1 MTGRKLVTAGLCLVI
16 GVQVV
21 AMLMP
26 DRRFAL
32 VIVGVAVAVSLLALR
47 WYLARGTEGE
57 QASPSVNDAEESLR
71 RWLSRTETLIS
82 WSESTRSD
90 WDRHLRPMLARQFG
104 IATGQKQNKNPDEF
118 RATGR
123 MLFGDDLWAWVDPEN
138 VARTDQHVPGPGRE
152 ALDEILR
159 RLEQV

>member
-1 MTGRKLVTAGLCLVI
+1 MTAKKLVAAGLCLVI
-16 GVQVV
+16 GVQML
-21 AMLMP
+21 AMLSP

-32 VIVGVAVAVSLLALR
+32 VIAGVAVAVSLLALR
-47 WYLARGTEGE
+47 WYLARGTADAPAEP
-57 QASPSVNDAEESLR
+57 SPNDAEESLR

-104 IATGQKQNKNPDEF
+104 IATGQKQNKNRDGF

-123 MLFGDDLWAWVDPEN
+123 MLFGDELWAWVDPEN
-138 VARTDQHVPGPGRE
+138 IARTNQHVPGPGRE

-159 RLEQV
+159 RLQLL

>member
-1 MTGRKLVTAGLCLVI
+1 MKKLVAAGLCLVV
-16 GVQVV
+16 GVQLL

-26 DRRFAL
+26 DRRWVLATA
-32 VIVGVAVAVSLLALR
+32 GVAVALSLLALR
-47 WYLARGTEGE
+47 WFLVRGIKPELSTPG
-57 QASPSVNDAEESLR
+57 ANDAEESLR

-104 IATGQKQNKNPDEF
+104 IATGQKQNKNPEGF

-123 MLFGDDLWAWVDPEN
+123 ILFGDELWAWVDPEN
-138 VARTDQHVPGPGRE
+138 VARTNNHVPGPGRS

>member
-1 MTGRKLVTAGLCLVI
+1 MTLKKLVAAGLCLVI
-16 GVQVV
+16 GVQVLV
-21 AMLMP
+21 MLTP
-26 DRRFAL
+26 DRRFVL
-32 VIVGVAVAVSLLALR
+32 VIVGGAVALFLLALR
-47 WYLARGTEGE
+47 WYMVRGTGDEPV
-57 QASPSVNDAEESLR
+57 APPINDAEESLR

-104 IATGQKQNKNPDEF
+104 IATGQKQNKNPDGF

-123 MLFGDDLWAWVDPEN
+123 MLFGDELWAWVDPEN
-138 VARTDQHVPGPGRE
+138 VARTNQHVPGPGRA

>member
-1 MTGRKLVTAGLCLVI
+1 MTLKKLVAAALCLVI
-16 GVQVV
+16 GVQVL

-26 DRRFAL
+26 DRRQVL
-32 VIVGVAVAVSLLALR
+32 VVVGAAVAVTLLALR
-47 WYLARGTEGE
+47 WFLVRGPVDDANSAG
-57 QASPSVNDAEESLR
+57 ANDAEESLR
-71 RWLSRTETLIS
+71 RWMSRTETLIS

-104 IATGQKQNKNPDEF
+104 IATGQKQNKNPEGF

-123 MLFGDDLWAWVDPEN
+123 MLFGDELWAWVDPDN
-138 VARTDQHVPGPGRE
+138 VARTDKQKPGPGRS

-159 RLEQV
+159 KLEQV

>member
-1 MTGRKLVTAGLCLVI
+1 MTLKKLVAAGLCLVI
-16 GVQVV
+16 GVQVI

-26 DRRFAL
+26 DRRL
-32 VIVGVAVAVSLLALR
+32 VLVTVGLAVAVTLLALR
-47 WYLARGTEGE
+47 WFLVRGSEDDAATEG
-57 QASPSVNDAEESLR
+57 ANDAEESLR
-71 RWLSRTETLIS
+71 RWMSRTETLIS

-104 IATGQKQNKNPDEF
+104 IATGQKQNKNPEGF

-123 MLFGDDLWAWVDPEN
+123 MLFGDELWAWVDPDN
-138 VARTDQHVPGPGRE
+138 VARTDKQRPGPGRS

-159 RLEQV
+159 KLEQV

>member
-1 MTGRKLVTAGLCLVI
+1 MTLKKLVAAGLCLVV
-16 GVQVV
+16 GVQVL

-26 DRRFAL
+26 DRRIVL
-32 VIVGVAVAVSLLALR
+32 VIVGAAVAVALLTLR
-47 WYLARGTEGE
+47 LYLAN
-57 QASPSVNDAEESLR
+57 ASKAEYTAPSVNDAEESLR

-104 IATGQKQNKNPDEF
+104 IATGQKQNKNPEGF

-123 MLFGDDLWAWVDPEN
+123 MLFGDELWAWVDPEN
-138 VARTDQHVPGPGRE
+138 VARTNNHVPGPGRE

>member
-1 MTGRKLVTAGLCLVI
+1 MTRKKLVAAGLCLVL
-16 GVQVV
+16 GVHVL
-21 AMLMP
+21 AMMTP
-26 DRRFAL
+26 DRRYVL
-32 VIVGVAVAVSLLALR
+32 VIVGIAVAVALLMLR
-47 WYLARGTEGE
+47 WYLAHAADPESVEFGT
-57 QASPSVNDAEESLR
+57 NDAEESLR

-104 IATGQKQNKNPDEF
+104 IATGQKQNKNPDGF

-123 MLFGDDLWAWVDPEN
+123 MLFGDELWAWVDPEN
-138 VARTDQHVPGPGRE
+138 VARTGQHVPGPGRD

>member
-1 MTGRKLVTAGLCLVI
+1 MNLKKLVAAGLCLVI
-16 GVQVV
+16 GVQVL

-26 DRRFAL
+26 DRRFVL
-32 VIVGVAVAVSLLALR
+32 VVVGVTVAMTLLALR
-47 WYLARGTEGE
+47 WYLAHGITAELS
-57 QASPSVNDAEESLR
+57 APSANDAEESLR

-104 IATGQKQNKNPDEF
+104 IATGQKQNKNPDGF

-123 MLFGDDLWAWVDPEN
+123 MLFGDELWAWVDPEN
-138 VARTDQHVPGPGRE
+138 VARTDKQVPGPGRD

>member
-1 MTGRKLVTAGLCLVI
+1 MTLKKLVAAGLCLVI
-16 GVQVV
+16 GVQAI

-26 DRRFAL
+26 DRRL
-32 VIVGVAVAVSLLALR
+32 VLVTVGVAVAVTLLTLR
-47 WYLARGTEGE
+47 WFLVRASDDEATAERG
-57 QASPSVNDAEESLR
+57 NDAEESLR
-71 RWLSRTETLIS
+71 RWMSRTETLIS

-104 IATGQKQNKNPDEF
+104 IATGQKQNKNPEGF

-123 MLFGDDLWAWVDPEN
+123 MLFGDELWAWVDPDN
-138 VARTDQHVPGPGRE
+138 VTRTDKQAPGPGRS

-159 RLEQV
+159 KLEQV

>member
-1 MTGRKLVTAGLCLVI
+1 MKKLVAAGLCLVV
-16 GVQVV
+16 GVQLL

-26 DRRFAL
+26 ERRL
-32 VIVGVAVAVSLLALR
+32 VLAMAGVAVAISLLALR
-47 WYLARGTEGE
+47 WFLVRGIKPELSTPG
-57 QASPSVNDAEESLR
+57 ANDAEESLR

-82 WSESTRSD
+82 WSESTRAD

-104 IATGQKQNKNPDEF
+104 IATGQKQNKNPEGF

-123 MLFGDDLWAWVDPEN
+123 ILFGDELWAWVDPEN
-138 VARTDQHVPGPGRE
+138 VARTNNHVPGPGRS

>member
-1 MTGRKLVTAGLCLVI
+1 MNVTKLIAACLCVVV
-16 GVQVV
+16 GVQLI

-26 DRRFAL
+26 DRRL
-32 VIVGVAVAVSLLALR
+32 VLVTAGVAVALAVGALR
-47 WYLARGTEGE
+47 WFLARGFTPEPAE
-57 QASPSVNDAEESLR
+57 PPVNDAEESLR

-82 WSESTRSD
+82 WSESTRGD
-90 WDRHLRPMLARQFG
+90 WDRHLRPMLARQLS
-104 IATGQKQNKNPDEF
+104 IATGQKQNKNPDGF

-138 VARTDQHVPGPGRE
+138 IARTDKNVPGPGRA

>member
-1 MTGRKLVTAGLCLVI
+1 MKKLVAAGLCLVV
-16 GVQVV
+16 GVQLL

-26 DRRFAL
+26 ERRL
-32 VIVGVAVAVSLLALR
+32 VLAMAGVAVAISLLALR
-47 WYLARGTEGE
+47 WFLVRGIKPELSTPG
-57 QASPSVNDAEESLR
+57 ANDAEESLR

-104 IATGQKQNKNPDEF
+104 IATGQKQNKNPEGF

-123 MLFGDDLWAWVDPEN
+123 ILFGDELWAWVDPEN
-138 VARTDQHVPGPGRE
+138 VARTNNHVPGPGRS

>member
-1 MTGRKLVTAGLCLVI
+1 MTLKKLVAAALCLVI
-16 GVQVV
+16 GVQVI

-26 DRRFAL
+26 DRRL
-32 VIVGVAVAVSLLALR
+32 VLVTVGLAVAVTLLALR
-47 WYLARGTEGE
+47 WFLVRGSEDDAATEG
-57 QASPSVNDAEESLR
+57 ANDAEESLR
-71 RWLSRTETLIS
+71 RWMSRTETLIS

-104 IATGQKQNKNPDEF
+104 IATGQKQNKNPEGF

-123 MLFGDDLWAWVDPEN
+123 MLFGDELWAWVDPDN
-138 VARTDQHVPGPGRE
+138 VARTDKQGPGPGRS

-159 RLEQV
+159 KLEQV

>member
-1 MTGRKLVTAGLCLVI
+1 MKKLVAAGLCLVV
-16 GVQVV
+16 GVQLL
-21 AMLMP
+21 AMLML
-26 DRRFAL
+26 DRRL
-32 VIVGVAVAVSLLALR
+32 VLAMAGVAVAISLLALR
-47 WYLARGTEGE
+47 WFLVRGIKPELSTPG
-57 QASPSVNDAEESLR
+57 ANDAEESLR

-104 IATGQKQNKNPDEF
+104 IATGQKQNKNPEGF

-123 MLFGDDLWAWVDPEN
+123 ILFGDELWAWVDPEN
-138 VARTDQHVPGPGRE
+138 VARTNNHVPGPGRS

>member
-1 MTGRKLVTAGLCLVI
+1 MTAKKLIAAGLCLVI
-16 GVQVV
+16 GVQVL
-21 AMLMP
+21 AMLSP

-32 VIVGVAVAVSLLALR
+32 VVAGVAVAVSLLALR
-47 WYLARGTEGE
+47 WYLARGTADARTEP
-57 QASPSVNDAEESLR
+57 SPNDAEESLR

-82 WSESTRSD
+82 WSDSTRSD

-104 IATGQKQNKNPDEF
+104 IATGQKQNKNRDGF

-123 MLFGDDLWAWVDPEN
+123 MLFGDELWAWVDPEN
-138 VARTDQHVPGPGRE
+138 VARTNQHVPGPGRA

-159 RLEQV
+159 RLELL

>member
-1 MTGRKLVTAGLCLVI
+1 MTSKKLVAAGLCLVV
-16 GVQVV
+16 GVQVL

-26 DRRFAL
+26 DRRLVL
-32 VIVGVAVAVSLLALR
+32 VIVGVAVAVALLTLR
-47 WYLARGTEGE
+47 WYLAH
-57 QASPSVNDAEESLR
+57 ASEVEHAAPSVNDAEESLR

-104 IATGQKQNKNPDEF
+104 IATGQKQNKNPDGF

-123 MLFGDDLWAWVDPEN
+123 MLFGEELWAWVDPEN
-138 VARTDQHVPGPGRE
+138 VARTNNHVPGPGRE

>member
-1 MTGRKLVTAGLCLVI
+1 M
-16 GVQVV
+16 
-21 AMLMP
+21 
-26 DRRFAL
+26 
-32 VIVGVAVAVSLLALR
+32 LLALR
-47 WYLARGTEGE
+47 WYLVRGRDDEPV
-57 QASPSVNDAEESLR
+57 QAPINDAEESLR

-90 WDRHLRPMLARQFG
+90 WDRHLRPMLARQFA
-104 IATGQKQNKNPDEF
+104 IATGQKQNKNPDGY

-123 MLFGDDLWAWVDPEN
+123 MLFGDELWAWVDPEN
-138 VARTDQHVPGPGRE
+138 VARTNNHVPGPGRE

>member
-1 MTGRKLVTAGLCLVI
+1 MTLKKLVAAGLCLVV
-16 GVQVV
+16 GVQVL

-26 DRRFAL
+26 DRRFVL
-32 VIVGVAVAVSLLALR
+32 VVVGGAVAMALLALR
-47 WYLARGTEGE
+47 WYLARGSKDESST
-57 QASPSVNDAEESLR
+57 PIVNDAEESLR

-104 IATGQKQNKNPDEF
+104 IATGQKQNKNPDGY
-118 RATGR
+118 RSTGR
-123 MLFGDDLWAWVDPEN
+123 MLFGDELWTWVDPEN
-138 VARTDQHVPGPGRE
+138 VARTNKDVPGPGRQT
-152 ALDEILR
+152 LDAILR

>member
-1 MTGRKLVTAGLCLVI
+1 MTGKKLIAAGLCLVI
-16 GVQVV
+16 GVQVL

-26 DRRFAL
+26 DRRFVL
-32 VIVGVAVAVSLLALR
+32 VTVGGAVAVSLLTLR
-47 WYLARGTEGE
+47 WYLARGTTDV
-57 QASPSVNDAEESLR
+57 AALPPVNDAEESLR
-71 RWLSRTETLIS
+71 RWLSRTETLIA

-104 IATGQKQNKNPDEF
+104 IATGQKQNKNPESF

-123 MLFGDDLWAWVDPEN
+123 MLFGDELWAWVDPEN
-138 VARTDQHVPGPGRE
+138 VARTNQHVPGPGRD